1 MVCYGPSVFT
11 VDNLRL
17 DPLSRG
23 SSIGGQLWAGSRR
36 YVLIATAGYTLRALS
51 TALTPL
57 VMGRVIDAGLENGLS
72 APVVR
77 ELALLT
83 ALLATFLIGF
93 IISKAFQM
101 RADIG
106 AGFRSTTSTHSHIT
120 RIGAAAGKQHSTG
133 EMVTTISAD
142 PPKIGGLF
150 GILPEFIGGII
161 AFLVVTVIAFSYS
174 LTIGFTVAIGGP
186 LVALVTSKLINP
198 FEKMT
203 AAARAEA
210 GLLNALG
217 TDTVTGL
224 RVLRGIGGEAEF
236 TASYRGQSQRVRE
249 AGNRIARYISWIE
262 GLEPALSG
270 AFIVLVSYLGAR
282 ATLAGEM
289 TAGDFA
295 ALFGV
300 TVYLKLPLTI
310 IIVTLL
316 NRASYRVGLERMAAI
331 MATEPDA
338 GSRAEREADEGP
350 GTATT
355 AGRAYRTGPDPRFTC
370 ELTDPVTGATISPG
384 LLTGIVSADPA
395 RSAAL
400 LTRLARLDD
409 SCAGQ
414 IGGRD
419 LTDFALTEVREN
431 IVFADGNAELFAG
444 QLRAVIDPWGGHPLR
459 VPEHA
464 EVLRAAR
471 EAPSGSLIA
480 PFPPEA
486 EPAMRDD
493 LILSALA
500 DAEGRDIL
508 DSVGG
513 LDGHVTEKGLSL
525 SGGQRQRLGLARA
538 LLADPHVLLLADPT
552 SALDSHTEDRITT
565 RLARRRAG
573 RTTVVSSS
581 SPLVLARMDDIIV
594 LGEAGI
600 IARGSHA
607 ELLGRARDGEPGA
620 RTYTEIIT
628 RLGGGA

>member
-1 MVCYGPSVFT
+1 MFKVK
-11 VDNLRL
+11 NLRL
-17 DPLSRG
+17 DPLATDT
-23 SSIGGQLWAGSRR
+23 SIGGQLWRGSRR
-36 YVLIATAGYTLRALS
+36 YVIIATAAYSVRAVS

-57 VMGRVIDAGLENGLS
+57 VMGRVIDAGLEAGLTG
-72 APVVR
+72 PVLR
-77 ELALLT
+77 ELGLLT
-83 ALLATFLIGF
+83 LLLATFLIGF
-93 IISKAFQM
+93 IISKACQM

-106 AGFRSTTSTHSHIT
+106 AGFRCTTSTHSHIT
-120 RIGAAAGKQHSTG
+120 RIGAAAGQRHSTG

-142 PPKIGGLF
+142 PPRIGGLF
-150 GILPEFIGGII
+150 RILPEFIGGLI
-161 AFLVVTVIAFSYS
+161 AFLVVTAIAFSYS
-174 LTIGFTVAIGGP
+174 PTIGLTVAIGGP
-186 LVALVTSKLINP
+186 LVALVTSKLVIP

-210 GLLNALG
+210 GILSALG

-224 RVLRGIGGEAEF
+224 RVLRGIGGEGEF
-236 TASYRGQSQRVRE
+236 TASYRAQSQKVRR
-249 AGNRIARYISWIE
+249 AGNRIARYISWLE

-282 ATLAGEM
+282 ATLAGQM

-316 NRASYRVGLERMAAI
+316 NRAGYRVGLARMAAI

-350 GTATT
+350 GRATT
-355 AGRAYRTGPDPRFTC
+355 SGRAYRSEPDPLFTA
-370 ELTDPVTGATISPG
+370 ELTDPFTGATISPG
-384 LLTGIVSADPA
+384 RLTGIVSADPA
-395 RSAAL
+395 HSTAL

-409 SCAGQ
+409 SCAGR
-414 IGGRD
+414 IGGLNLAD
-419 LTDFALTEVREN
+419 LELTRVREN
-431 IVFADGNAELFAG
+431 ILFASANAELFAG
-444 QLRAVIDPWGGHPLR
+444 QLRAVVDPWGGHPLH

-486 EPAMRDD
+486 EPYMRDD

-513 LDGHVTEKGLSL
+513 LDGHITEKGLSL

-573 RTTVVSSS
+573 RTTVVASS

-594 LGEAGI
+594 LGERDI
-600 IARGSHA
+600 IARGSHT
-607 ELLGRARDGEPGA
+607 ELLARARDGEAGA
-620 RTYTEIIT
+620 ITYTKIIA